1 MEAGPLRVD
10 IEMNTCR
17 SNADRRKRFFDY
29 ALVILSVAALIG
41 FLGVGCG
48 DDEEI
53 AGRPNGPA
61 WTGDPLTQT
70 RSGPV
75 MAVEG
80 KGETWVWKAIPF
92 AKPPVGSLRWKAPRD
107 PDPWT
112 DTREESNYCEPC
124 AQYFFVGTETYGS
137 EDCLYLNVWRPQ
149 TSETNLPVYFWI
161 HGGGNTL
168 GTASSEDYNGAN
180 LADRSNLVVVTVN
193 YRIGP
198 FGWFTHPALRE
209 GAPGSELDD
218 SGNYGT
224 LDLIKALEWVRDNI
238 EVFGGDPER
247 VMIAGESA
255 GAFNVLSLLVSPLAE
270 GLFHRAMAES
280 GGPMSSSVEE
290 GEASA
295 RDSILRIMVNDGI
308 AADTAEAQAHLDG
321 MTDPEIEAYLR
332 AKTAH
337 QMLRAYDPWF
347 GGMFTMPNVFPD
359 GTVLSEAGYATFAA
373 GTYPNKVP
381 TILGSNK
388 DEMKLFMFADP
399 TFAGREDLYEIVTS
413 YGSDVW
419 KATGVDQP
427 ARKLSSHADQPDVYA
442 YQFLWGTLDETGGSQ
457 LPYPF
462 GFLLGAFH
470 GLEIP
475 FFFGNDQVF
484 SGLNYLLFTEQNRPG
499 REALSAAMM
508 QYAARFARKGDP
520 NAPGS
525 GLPEWQPWSNETGGP
540 KCILF
545 NVDEDQA
552 LDIKMGTVELSVEGV
567 LETMAEEVPEP
578 LLTEAAEYLAP
589 WGERFSS
596 E

>member
-1 MEAGPLRVD
+1 METGALRAD
-10 IEMNTCR
+10 MERNGSR
-17 SNADRRKRFFDY
+17 SNAYRRKKFFDY
-29 ALVILSVAALIG
+29 ALVIAFSVALIAL
-41 FLGVGCG
+41 LAAGCG
-48 DDEEI
+48 GDEKV
-53 AGRPNGPA
+53 AGTPDGPA

-75 MAVEG
+75 MGVEG

-92 AKPPVGSLRWKAPRD
+92 AKPPVGALRWKAPRD

-112 DTREESNYCEPC
+112 DAREESEYCKPC
-124 AQYFFVGTETYGS
+124 AQYFFVGTLTYGS
-137 EDCLYLNVWRPQ
+137 EDCLYLNVWRPR

-168 GTASSEDYNGAN
+168 GTASSDDYNGAN

-193 YRIGP
+193 YRVGP

-224 LDLIKALEWVRDNI
+224 LDLIKALHWVRDNI
-238 EVFGGDPER
+238 EDFGGDPER

-280 GGPMSSSVEE
+280 GGPMLSSLEE

-295 RDSILRIMVNDGI
+295 RDVILRIMVNDGT
-308 AADTAEAQAHLDG
+308 AADTAAAEAHLDG
-321 MTDPEIEAYLR
+321 MTDPEIEAYIR
-332 AKTAH
+332 GKTAH
-337 QMLRAYDPWF
+337 QMLRAYEPWF

-359 GTVLSEAGYATFAA
+359 GTVLPEAGYATLED

-388 DEMKLFMFADP
+388 DEMKLFMFSDP
-399 TFAGREDLYEIVTS
+399 TFAGREDFYEIVTS

-442 YQFLWGTLDETGGSQ
+442 YQFLWGTLDETGQSQ
-457 LPYPF
+457 LPGSF
-462 GFLLGAFH
+462 GFTLGAFH

-475 FFFGNDQVF
+475 FFLGTDQVF
-484 SGLNYLLFTEQNRPG
+484 VALQILLFNEANRPG
-499 REALSAAMM
+499 REALCAAMM
-508 QYAARFARKGDP
+508 QYAAQFARTGNP
-520 NAPGS
+520 NTPGAD
-525 GLPEWQPWSNETGGP
+525 LPEWQPWSNETGGP
-540 KCILF
+540 KCIHF
-545 NVDEDQA
+545 NVDEAQA
-552 LDIKMGTVELSVEGV
+552 LDVKMDTVELTVEGV

-578 LLTEAAEYLAP
+578 LLSEAEAYLAP
-589 WGERFSS
+589 WAENFSTD
-596 E
+596 